1 MQGEDIYVI
10 YLYEELAKKIM
21 TAKGKVKLSLDLNLT
36 FKEYEVEE
44 LREELKDVLSKV
56 RGKTVHV
63 YDGKNLFK
71 LAIYSD
77 HYYALV
83 MEKGFPIL
91 EIDGIRMHVFAN
103 NPFEY
108 AKKVVNNLNI
118 KGKYILET
126 CFGQGYIT
134 RLLKDVKKVITY
146 EISKEVLDIA
156 EWNPYSKSLFNA
168 KNIEIREGDISA
180 EISKIREEF
189 DIIVHDPPTIK
200 VAENLYSLRFYK
212 ALYTVAKPKA
222 LLYHYI
228 GSPYKARNGNVKK
241 RIIKRLEKA
250 GWKLIKE
257 LDEIQGLLLKK

>member
-1 MQGEDIYVI
+1 MLY
-10 YLYEELAKKIM
+10 YLYEELVEKIKN
-21 TAKGKVKLSLDLNLT
+21 AKGKVKLSFDLGLT
-36 FKEYEVEE
+36 FKEYEAEKLKEE
-44 LREELKDVLSKV
+44 LNDVLNKV
-56 RGKTVHV
+56 KGRVVHV
-63 YDGKNLFK
+63 YDGKRLFK
-71 LAIYSD
+71 LAIYSK

-108 AKKVVNNLNI
+108 AKKVVSNLNI

-134 RLLKDVKKVITY
+134 RLLRDAEKVISY

-156 EWNPYSKSLFNA
+156 EWNPYSKHLFNVE
-168 KNIEIREGDISA
+168 NIEIREGDISI
-180 EISKIREEF
+180 EIPKIKEKF
-189 DIIVHDPPTIK
+189 DVIVHDPPTIK
-200 VAENLYSLRFYK
+200 VAEDLYSSSFYEK
-212 ALYTVAKPKA
+212 LYRVAKPEA

-228 GSPYKARNGNVKK
+228 GNPFKVRNANIKE

-250 GWKLIKE
+250 GWKLIKS
-257 LDEIQGLLLKK
+257 LDEVQGLLLLKK